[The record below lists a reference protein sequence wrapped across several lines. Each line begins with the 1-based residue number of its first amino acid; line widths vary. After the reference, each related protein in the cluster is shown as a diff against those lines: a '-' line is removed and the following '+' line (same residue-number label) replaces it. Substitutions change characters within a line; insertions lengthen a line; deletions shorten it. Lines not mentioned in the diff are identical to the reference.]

1 VNVSAI
7 ILAAGNSSRLGT
19 PKQLILRN
27 GQSLLRRAAE
37 TACASRASEVA
48 IVLGFDASRMREE
61 LHGLPIRI
69 VENPRWQ
76 SGVST
81 SIIAALEAL
90 PANCQGAMFMV
101 CDQPGLNTAHLDS
114 LISAFSHT
122 GRSAVASGY
131 ANTIGVPA
139 LFDRTL
145 LPELLQLTGDRG
157 AKEVLMRHAGELF
170 IVSWP
175 GGALDIDSEA
185 DLSLLL

>member
-1 VNVSAI
+1 MNISAI

-19 PKQLILRN
+19 PKQFIRRN
-27 GQSLLRRAAE
+27 GRSLLRQAAE
-37 TACASRASEVA
+37 TACASRASEVVV
-48 IVLGFDASRMREE
+48 VLGFHASQMRKE

-76 SGVST
+76 AGVSS
-81 SIIAALEAL
+81 SIIAAIVAL
-90 PANCQGAMFMV
+90 PPICEAAMFMV
-101 CDQPGLNTAHLDS
+101 CDQPQLQAAHLDA
-114 LISAFSHT
+114 LIAAYTRT

-131 ANTIGVPA
+131 ADTVGVPA

-157 AKEVLMRHAGELF
+157 AKEVLTRHADELL

-175 GGALDIDSEA
+175 EGALDIDSEA